1 MKNIPQL
8 LKHLEGYGIIY
19 KSGKKIQDM
28 NRQVFKMRIAVCD
41 DEQRFICDLKK
52 DLDELYSSL
61 DMITDGYT
69 SGEELLKG
77 FRRKAYDVVFLDIE
91 MPEMDGITLAGKI
104 RELSRDVCIV
114 FLTGHIEYAIK
125 GYEVNALRYLTK
137 PADKQKIKEVIDH
150 VLVKLE
156 SSKTLWVKT
165 ADGEQKISLSDIL
178 FIEAHNQNVIISTAD
193 ESISVRGNI
202 RDYEEEL
209 SQYGFFRIHRGYLIS
224 LPKVLRIGSKSVVL
238 EDNTTLPVSRSKE
251 SKLRDMLFSYVSKE
265 AF

>member
-1 MKNIPQL
+1 MKIIPQL
-8 LKHLEGYGIIY
+8 LKPLTAYGIIL
-19 KSGKKIQDM
+19 SRMIQIHDM
-28 NRQVFKMRIAVCD
+28 NRQVLEMRIAVCD

-52 DLDELYSSL
+52 NLDELYSSL
-61 DMITDGYT
+61 DMITDGYN

-91 MPEMDGITLAGKI
+91 MPEIDGITLARKI
-104 RELSRDVCIV
+104 RELSSDVCIV
-114 FLTGHIEYAIK
+114 FLTAHIEYAIK

-150 VLVKLE
+150 VLDKLE
-156 SSKTLWVKT
+156 SSKMLWVKT
-165 ADGEQKISLSDIL
+165 ADGEQRISLSDIL
-178 FIEAHNQNVIISTAD
+178 FIEAHNQNVIISTAE
-193 ESISVRGNI
+193 ESFSVRGNI
-202 RDYEEEL
+202 SDYEEDL

-224 LPKVLRIGSKSVVL
+224 LPKVLRVGGKRVVM
-238 EDNTTLPVSRSKE
+238 EDNTTLPVSRTKE